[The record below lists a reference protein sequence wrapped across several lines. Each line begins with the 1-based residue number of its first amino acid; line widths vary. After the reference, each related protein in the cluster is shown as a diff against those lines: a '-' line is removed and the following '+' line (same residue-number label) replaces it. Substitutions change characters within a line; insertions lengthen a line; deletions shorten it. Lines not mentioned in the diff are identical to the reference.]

1 MSNLDLLFVSGPR
14 PRSRKK
20 NPDCDFRSKF
30 EPIPSQ
36 WNSVTGRSR
45 ILGETFAP
53 TGTDFREKKIHL
65 FFRALKKAL
74 VKTPLVRK
82 L

>member
-1 MSNLDLLFVSGPR
+1 
-14 PRSRKK
+14 
-20 NPDCDFRSKF
+20 
-30 EPIPSQ
+30 
-36 WNSVTGRSR
+36 
-45 ILGETFAP
+45 LGETFAP

-82 L
+82 LWIFIILTKKR